1 MSNADWKL
9 SKEIR
14 GKTGSTIVTSEFT
27 TLHNL
32 YTNFSMKII
41 ALLNLTRNGS
51 GTFISLS
58 FFDKD
63 EGFLGET
70 NNANYSFSHIYGILN
85 SLFVRRVRVE
95 ITNSGNPSQNTTI
108 TYLVKGV
115 EGTNV

>member
-1 MSNADWKL
+1 MPNAGWKL

-14 GKTGSTIVTSEFT
+14 GKTGGTIVTSEFT

-32 YTNFSMKII
+32 YTDFSMKII

-51 GTFISLS
+51 GTFVSLS

-70 NNANYSFSHIYGILN
+70 NSANYSFSHAYGILN
-85 SLFVRRVRVE
+85 NLFVRRVRVE
-95 ITNSGNPSQNTTI
+95 ITNTRNPFQNMTI
-108 TYLVKGV
+108 TYLIREV